1 MTRNPDQ
8 PAAKPGLW
16 ASMKS
21 HLLHPEK
28 TPEQVAMS
36 FAIGFSLAF
45 NPLLGLHTALA
56 LLACV
61 LSRRLHRPLLILACY
76 INNPWTMVPIAT
88 GSAVLG
94 NVLLGRGL
102 SLDLA
107 GIQWR
112 AITWRSFAS
121 REGLEAMLR
130 MLKPVLGPYLLGG
143 LVLSL
148 VAVPVGYLVML
159 RLTRRL
165 RSVHLR
171 LPHLHHPKPPTQ
183 Q

>member
-1 MTRNPDQ
+1 MTPNPDQ

-28 TPEQVAMS
+28 SPEEVALS

-88 GSAVLG
+88 GSAFLG
-94 NVLLGRGL
+94 NLLLGRGL
-102 SLDLA
+102 HLDLA

-112 AITWRSFAS
+112 AIGLHSFTS
-121 REGLEAMLR
+121 RAGLEAMLA
-130 MLKPVLGPYLLGG
+130 MLRPVLGPYLLGG

-148 VAVPVGYLVML
+148 VAVPVGYVVML
-159 RLTRRL
+159 RLARRL
-165 RSVHLR
+165 RHR
-171 LPHLHHPKPPTQ
+171 HLHLARHPHPETDSRS
-183 Q
+183 